1 MMMVEEKKSK
11 TAQRAIEKERA
22 DIRADNLRVLES
34 PMSVVKMDVS
44 ELKNFTNRVNDFLK
58 GPDVVAIR
66 ICECCIN
73 VE

>member
-1 MMMVEEKKSK
+1 MSDKKPNSVGV
-11 TAQRAIEKERA
+11 TAPGHAPARKLGDA
-22 DIRADNLRVLES
+22 NVLTS

-44 ELKNFTNRVNDFLK
+44 ELKTFTARINDFLK
-58 GPDVVAIR
+58 GPDVAAIR